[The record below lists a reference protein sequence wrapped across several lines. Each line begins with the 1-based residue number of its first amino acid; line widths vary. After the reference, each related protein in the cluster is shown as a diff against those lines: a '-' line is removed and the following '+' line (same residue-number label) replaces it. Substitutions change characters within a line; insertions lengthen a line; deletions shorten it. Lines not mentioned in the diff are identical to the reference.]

1 MIEGYDMLAIPLAN
15 LGGEKRWLV
24 ISISGTDVKLDSDL
38 CTFAVSPLPSGWKA
52 RPSANLNWQ
61 APIVIRETGGQT
73 LVRLLETETY
83 EWSLEGEGLNE
94 VSVKS
99 PLKDKRKQRWSVR
112 KLKNR
117 APEGQFTV
125 INYLGFSLLQ
135 ILEENGDPLA
145 EIPLEFV
152 SQKMDFDT
160 EYRSMTEDIAKFC
173 EQLILTWE
181 APTSLRFSA
190 SNTER
195 ARLLLEQFLFLR
207 SFLSPDRLGRL
218 LEVIQRNPHS
228 LLRAEKE
235 WKPAAMARSTDYL
248 SNPGGMLRSWH
259 RRNGR
264 NIPAQVLDVRKEDTH
279 DTPPNRFV
287 KFALAQFRQL
297 CSDVVELKGE
307 TSTVGSEACELMQAL
322 DAIMAK
328 RFFRDISRLT
338 RLPLDNQTLQKG
350 EGYREVLRAWFL
362 TEAAATLNW
371 KGQEDS
377 YEGSTRDVATLY
389 EYWIFIQLHQ
399 ILEDIPGI
407 EKLSGDSISGDEIK
421 SFIKESKGNITIHLK
436 SGAPSQAC
444 FLLQPPEGEG
454 LRIDLHYERT
464 FSWNKSATSGGSY
477 SRQFRPDY
485 TLSLYP
491 ARYKNE
497 SAAQAEGKVAHLH
510 FDAKY
515 RANRLGQLFGEAGRK
530 EEFISEEKQESKS
543 ISTYQ
548 RGDLLKMHTYNDALR
563 QTIGSYVLYP
573 GDGEDTTELRKFH
586 EIAPGVG
593 ALVMKPGNSNCL
605 DTLKNFLIDV
615 FEHQSSQFTQQRY
628 LADTRYKTIRE
639 DPKTLGEG
647 QSRYNVA
654 RPDAPCVL
662 LWLKKNTAEVFREYG
677 FAYCHA
683 VPKDAPEQSKKLDLD
698 LSIEVGSEFLPCGGG
713 QGKPIA
719 GLGWRAKITSARF
732 MSKEKLSEYI
742 KIKGL
747 TAKLKPSSV
756 DHYLIFEFKEA
767 TEINKLDLDE
777 VHKNH
782 RSGSKYMAVSCR
794 WRDILNAQLSS
805 C

>member
-1 MIEGYDMLAIPLAN
+1 MLAIPLDKS
-15 LGGEKRWLV
+15 GGWLV
-24 ISISGTDVKLDSDL
+24 LAAAKGTTVKLDSDT
-38 CTFAVSPLPSGWKA
+38 CTATGSPLPSGWKA
-52 RPSANLNWQ
+52 KPSASLNWQ
-61 APIVIRETGGQT
+61 APIVIREIGGQT
-73 LVRLLETETY
+73 LVRLLETQTY
-83 EWSLEGEGLNE
+83 EWSLEGDGLNE

-125 INYLGFSLLQ
+125 INHLGFSSLQ
-135 ILEENGDPLA
+135 ILENNGEPLA

-173 EQLILTWE
+173 EQLLLTWE

-235 WKPAAMARSTDYL
+235 WKPAAMARSTDFL

-259 RRNGR
+259 RQNGR

-297 CSDVVELKGE
+297 CSEVVELKGE

-362 TEAAATLNW
+362 TEAAASLNW

-464 FSWNKSATSGGSY
+464 FSWNKSAISGGSY

-497 SAAQAEGKVAHLH
+497 PAAEAEGKVAHLH

-515 RANRLGQLFGEAGRK
+515 RATKLAQVFGED
-530 EEFISEEKQESKS
+530 EVNEDIISTEKQQAKAT
-543 ISTYQ
+543 STYQ

-573 GDGEDTTELRKFH
+573 GNSEDKTELRKFH
-586 EIAPGVG
+586 EISPGVG
-593 ALVMKPGNSNCL
+593 ALVMKPGNGICL
-605 DTLKNFLIDV
+605 ETLKSFLMDV

-628 LADTRYKTIRE
+628 MADTRYKIIEQKHGILEEENATYI
-639 DPKTLGEG
+639 
-647 QSRYNVA
+647 VA
-654 RPDAPCVL
+654 RKNAPCVL
-662 LWLKKNTAEVFREYG
+662 VWMRSEDESYFRKGG
-677 FAYCHA
+677 FAYCRA
-683 VPKDAPEQSKKLDLD
+683 VPEKENKTLDLN
-698 LSIEVGSEFLPCGGG
+698 LSIQVGSEFIPTGGSAANRVS
-713 QGKPIA
+713 KK
-719 GLGWRAKITSARF
+719 WRAKVKAVRF
-732 MSKEKLSEYI
+732 IAKAKLHSYI
-742 KIKGL
+742 ATKGL
-747 TAKLKPSSV
+747 SDHLSPSTSE
-756 DHYLIFEFKEA
+756 HYLLFEFEDDSGFKELPLNSIYNRY
-767 TEINKLDLDE
+767 TSDQRKF
-777 VHKNH
+777 
-782 RSGSKYMAVSCR
+782 MAVSCT
-794 WRDILNAQLSS
+794 WQEILDTDPPSG
-805 C
+805 

>member
-1 MIEGYDMLAIPLAN
+1 MLAIPLPN
-15 LGGEKRWLV
+15 LGGKKRWLV
-24 ISISGTDVKLDSDL
+24 ISTSGTDVNLDSDL
-38 CTFAVSPLPSGWKA
+38 CTFSTSPLPSAWKA
-52 RPSANLNWQ
+52 KPSRNLNRQ
-61 APIVIRETGGQT
+61 APIVIREIGGQT
-73 LVRLLETETY
+73 LVRLLETQTY

-112 KLKNR
+112 KLKDR

-125 INYLGFSLLQ
+125 INHLGFSSLQ
-135 ILEENGDPLA
+135 ILEESGDPLA

-173 EQLILTWE
+173 EQLLLTWE

-190 SNTER
+190 SDTER
-195 ARLLLEQFLFLR
+195 ARLLLERFLFLR

-235 WKPAAMARSTDYL
+235 WKPAAMARSTDFL
-248 SNPGGMLRSWH
+248 SNPGDMLRSWH

-287 KFALAQFRQL
+287 KFAIAQFRQL
-297 CSDVVELKGE
+297 CSEVVELKGE
-307 TSTVGSEACELMQAL
+307 TSTVGSEAYELMHGL

-328 RFFRDISRLT
+328 RFFRDIRRLN

-350 EGYREVLRAWFL
+350 EGYREVLRAWLL

-389 EYWIFIQLHQ
+389 EYWIFIQLHT
-399 ILEDIPGI
+399 ILEDISGI
-407 EKLSGDSISGDEIK
+407 KQLTGKSIADENID
-421 SFIKESKGNITIHLK
+421 SFINTKNGNILINLT
-436 SGAPSQAC
+436 SGKQSRAS
-444 FLLQPPEGEG
+444 FLLSHNSRED

-464 FSWNKSATSGGSY
+464 FNLNKSATSGGSY

-491 ARYKNE
+491 ATYETEAK
-497 SAAQAEGKVAHLH
+497 AEEDGKVAHLH
-510 FDAKY
+510 LDAKY
-515 RANRLGQLFGEAGRK
+515 RANRLGQLFGEADRK
-530 EEFISEEKQESKS
+530 EQSISEEKQESKS

-605 DTLKNFLIDV
+605 DTLKNFLVDV
-615 FEHQSSQFTQQRY
+615 FEHQSSQFTQHRY
-628 LADTRYKTIRE
+628 LADTRYKTISE
-639 DPKTLGEG
+639 DPETLDEG

-654 RPDAPCVL
+654 RPVAPCVL
-662 LWLKKNTAEVFREYG
+662 LWLKKNTAEVFREHG

-683 VPKDAPEQSKKLDLD
+683 VPKDAPEQSTKLDLD
-698 LSIEVGSEFLPCGGG
+698 LSIEIGSEFLPCGGG

-747 TAKLKPSSV
+747 TAQLKPSSV

-777 VHKNH
+777 IHKNN

-794 WRDILNAQLSS
+794 WRDILNAQPAL
-805 C
+805 

>member
-1 MIEGYDMLAIPLAN
+1 MLAIPLDKS
-15 LGGEKRWLV
+15 GGWLV
-24 ISISGTDVKLDSDL
+24 LAAAKGTTVKLDSDT
-38 CTFAVSPLPSGWKA
+38 CTATGSPLPSGWKGVPCNKQSQK
-52 RPSANLNWQ
+52 PSA
-61 APIVIRETGGQT
+61 APMVLREHGGRSM
-73 LVRLLETETY
+73 VRLLETQTY
-83 EWSLEGEGLNE
+83 EWNLEGSDLRD
-94 VSVKS
+94 VSVES
-99 PLKDKRKQRWSVR
+99 PLTDNRKQRWLVR
-112 KLKNR
+112 DLKNS
-117 APEGQFTV
+117 PPNGQFTV
-125 INYLGFSLLQ
+125 INHLGFSSLTIKTSEGEHLLD
-135 ILEENGDPLA
+135 L
-145 EIPLEFV
+145 PLEFV

-173 EQLILTWE
+173 EQLLLTWE

-235 WKPAAMARSTDYL
+235 WKPAAMARSTDFL

-259 RRNGR
+259 RQNGR

-297 CSDVVELKGE
+297 CSEVVELKGE

-362 TEAAATLNW
+362 TEAAASLNW

-464 FSWNKSATSGGSY
+464 FSWNKSAISGGSY

-497 SAAQAEGKVAHLH
+497 PAAEAEGKVAHLH

-515 RANRLGQLFGEAGRK
+515 RATKLAQVFGED
-530 EEFISEEKQESKS
+530 EVNEDIISTEKQQAKAT
-543 ISTYQ
+543 STYQ

-573 GDGEDTTELRKFH
+573 GNSEDKTELRKFH
-586 EIAPGVG
+586 EISPGVG
-593 ALVMKPGNSNCL
+593 ALVMKPGNGICL
-605 DTLKNFLIDV
+605 ETLKSFLMDV

-628 LADTRYKTIRE
+628 MADTRYKIIEQKHGILEEENATYI
-639 DPKTLGEG
+639 
-647 QSRYNVA
+647 VA
-654 RPDAPCVL
+654 RKNAPCVL
-662 LWLKKNTAEVFREYG
+662 VWMRSEDESYFRKGG
-677 FAYCHA
+677 FAYCRA
-683 VPKDAPEQSKKLDLD
+683 VPEKENKTLDLN
-698 LSIEVGSEFLPCGGG
+698 LSIQVGSEFIPTGGSAANRVS
-713 QGKPIA
+713 KK
-719 GLGWRAKITSARF
+719 WRAKVKAVRF
-732 MSKEKLSEYI
+732 IAKAKLHSYI
-742 KIKGL
+742 ATKGL
-747 TAKLKPSSV
+747 SDHLSPSTSE
-756 DHYLIFEFKEA
+756 HYLLFEFEDDSGFKELPLNSIYNRY
-767 TEINKLDLDE
+767 TSDQRKF
-777 VHKNH
+777 
-782 RSGSKYMAVSCR
+782 MAVSCT
-794 WRDILNAQLSS
+794 WQEILDTDPPSG
-805 C
+805 

>member
-1 MIEGYDMLAIPLAN
+1 MTEGYDMLAIPLPC

-24 ISISGTDVKLDSDL
+24 ISTSGTDVKLDSDL
-38 CTFAVSPLPSGWKA
+38 CTFAASPLPSGWKSK
-52 RPSANLNWQ
+52 PSANLNWQ
-61 APIVIRETGGQT
+61 APIVIREIGGQT
-73 LVRLLETETY
+73 LVRLLETQTY

-112 KLKNR
+112 TLKNR

-125 INYLGFSLLQ
+125 INHLGFSSLQ
-135 ILEENGDPLA
+135 ILEENGDLLA

-173 EQLILTWE
+173 EQLLLTWE

-207 SFLSPDRLGRL
+207 SFLSPDKLGRL

-235 WKPAAMARSTDYL
+235 WKPAAMARSTDFL

-297 CSDVVELKGE
+297 CSEVVELKGE
-307 TSTVGSEACELMQAL
+307 TSTVGSEACELMHAL

-362 TEAAATLNW
+362 TEAAASLNW

-407 EKLSGDSISGDEIK
+407 EKLSGDSISDTDIK

-497 SAAQAEGKVAHLH
+497 SAAEAEGKVAHLH

-515 RANRLGQLFGEAGRK
+515 RATKLAQVFGENSDVA
-530 EEFISEEKQESKS
+530 IDEEKQTSKAT
-543 ISTYQ
+543 STYQ

-573 GDGEDTTELRKFH
+573 GNSENKTELRKFH
-586 EIAPGVG
+586 EISPGVG
-593 ALVMKPGNSNCL
+593 ALVMKPGNGICL
-605 DTLKNFLIDV
+605 ETLKSFLMDV

-628 LADTRYKTIRE
+628 MADTRYKTIQDDPSTLNE
-639 DPKTLGEG
+639 DGAKY
-647 QSRYNVA
+647 QVA
-654 RPDAPCVL
+654 RLEAPCVV
-662 LWLKKNTAEVFREYG
+662 LWLKKKTADIFREHG

-698 LSIEVGSEFLPCGGG
+698 LSIEVGSEFLPCGGA
-713 QGKPIA
+713 QGEPII

-732 MSKEKLSEYI
+732 MAKEKLTDYI
-742 KIKGL
+742 KEKGL
-747 TAKLKPSSV
+747 SSKLTPESV
-756 DHYLIFEFKEA
+756 NHYLLFEFAEDA
-767 TEINKLDLDE
+767 DIAALDLDA
-777 VHKNH
+777 VHQKY
-782 RSGSKYMAVSCR
+782 RSGSKYMAVSST
-794 WRDILNAQLSS
+794 WKEILDAQPTSG
-805 C
+805 

>member
-1 MIEGYDMLAIPLAN
+1 MTEGYDMLAIPLPN

-24 ISISGTDVKLDSDL
+24 ISTSGTDVKLDSDL
-38 CTFAVSPLPSGWKA
+38 CTFAASPLPSGWKA
-52 RPSANLNWQ
+52 KPSASLNWQ
-61 APIVIRETGGQT
+61 APIVIREIGGQT
-73 LVRLLETETY
+73 LVRLLETQTY
-83 EWSLEGEGLNE
+83 EWSLEGDGLNE

-125 INYLGFSLLQ
+125 INHLGFSSLQ
-135 ILEENGDPLA
+135 ILENNGEPLA

-173 EQLILTWE
+173 EQLLLTWE

-235 WKPAAMARSTDYL
+235 WKPAAMARSTDFL

-259 RRNGR
+259 RQNGR

-297 CSDVVELKGE
+297 CSEVVELKGE

-362 TEAAATLNW
+362 TEAAASLNW

-464 FSWNKSATSGGSY
+464 FSWNKSAISGGSY

-497 SAAQAEGKVAHLH
+497 PAAEAEGKVAHLH

-515 RANRLGQLFGEAGRK
+515 RATKLAQVFGED
-530 EEFISEEKQESKS
+530 EVNEDIISTEKQQAKAT
-543 ISTYQ
+543 STYQ

-573 GDGEDTTELRKFH
+573 GNSEDKTELRKFH
-586 EIAPGVG
+586 EISPGVG
-593 ALVMKPGNSNCL
+593 ALVMKPGNGICL
-605 DTLKNFLIDV
+605 ETLKSFLMDV

-628 LADTRYKTIRE
+628 MADTRYKTIQDRPETLDE
-639 DPKTLGEG
+639 DGTD
-647 QSRYNVA
+647 YHVA
-654 RPDAPCVL
+654 RKEAPCVL
-662 LWLKKNTAEVFREYG
+662 LWLRPEHEPEFRKHG
-677 FAYCHA
+677 FAYCRA
-683 VPKDAPEQSKKLDLD
+683 IPDDTNKSIDLD
-698 LSIEVGSEFLPCGGG
+698 LSIQVGSEFIPIGGPSYALAA
-713 QGKPIA
+713 K
-719 GLGWRAKITSARF
+719 GWRAKTQSARF
-732 MSKEKLSEYI
+732 ITKDKLISYI
-742 KIKGL
+742 K
-747 TAKLKPSSV
+747 SSHPKCKIRPTS
-756 DHYLIFEFKEA
+756 DTKHYLLFEFCDSTPFKKIDV
-767 TEINKLDLDE
+767 TTIHKL
-777 VHKNH
+777 H
-782 RSGSKYMAVSCR
+782 RSGDSQYMAVSCK
-794 WRDILNAQLSS
+794 WSEILAEQLTSG
-805 C
+805 